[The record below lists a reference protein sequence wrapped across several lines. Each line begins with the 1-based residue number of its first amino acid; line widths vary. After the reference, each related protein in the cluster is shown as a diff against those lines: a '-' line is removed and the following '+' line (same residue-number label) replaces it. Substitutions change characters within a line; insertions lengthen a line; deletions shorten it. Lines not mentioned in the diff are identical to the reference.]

1 MSSSVNKVVI
11 VGGGTAGWMTATTLI
26 KYFPD
31 KEITVVESSDIKSIG
46 VGESTTA
53 LIRNW
58 LNSVDISDKDFMKEC
73 DASYK
78 LSIEFKDFYQKDDG
92 GYHYPFGRPL
102 TDNMIFG
109 INSWFY
115 MKHLNRNINNRDFV
129 NTYYPQ
135 SYLFENNKIN
145 LNENGEFD
153 NFNFKNDT
161 AFHFDAKLFANFL
174 KQKHCLNNRVKHI
187 IANVIEIDADI
198 NGIKSLKLDNLD
210 LLTADLYIDCTG
222 FKSILL
228 GGAMNTK
235 WISYQDRL
243 PNNKAWAAI
252 VPYTDK
258 EVELQPYTRCTG
270 LSSGWA
276 WNTPCYSRIGTGYV
290 YSDKYITDED
300 ALEEFKKYLDSD
312 KMTIQKNRSDDLK
325 FNNVSF
331 KNGIYEKVWN
341 KNVLAIGL
349 SAGFLEPLESNGI
362 FKIQDFIRILVQTL
376 ENDNITQW
384 DIDSFNYAAIKRF
397 NFFADFILAHYM
409 LSKRD
414 DTKYWSDI
422 SNMSFDGY
430 DKRLFK
436 GIRDDKY
443 INKEYRDSD
452 IFESFICV
460 AVGMGVN
467 YVDPIVIKE
476 IESHYGFNSADKLK
490 QTVEYVN
497 MKKNKWRLHSEQSMS
512 LNSYLN
518 YLYT

>member
-1 MSSSVNKVVI
+1 MISKVDKIVI

-26 KYFPD
+26 KYFPN
-31 KEITVVESSDIKSIG
+31 KEVVVIESDSIKSIG

-58 LNSVDISDKDFMKEC
+58 LNSVGISDENFMKEC

-78 LSIEFKDFYQKDDG
+78 LSIEFKDFYENKDG
-92 GYHYPFGRPL
+92 GYHYPFGKPF

-115 MKHLNRNINNRDFV
+115 KKHIDKSITRRDFV
-129 NTYYPQ
+129 NTHYPQ
-135 SYLFENNKIN
+135 SHLFEKNKIS
-145 LNENGEFD
+145 LNENGQFD

-161 AFHFDAKLFANFL
+161 AFHFDAKLFAKLL
-174 KQKHCLNNRVKHI
+174 KEKYCIPNGVKHI
-187 IANVIEIDADI
+187 VADVVNI
-198 NGIKSLKLDNLD
+198 NMDKSGISSLD
-210 LLTADLYIDCTG
+210 LNTLESISGDLYIDCTG

-228 GGAMNTK
+228 GDAMKTK
-235 WISYQDRL
+235 WISYEDRL

-258 EVELQPYTRCTG
+258 ELELQPYTRCTG

-290 YSDKYITDED
+290 YSDKYIKDED
-300 ALEEFKKYLDSD
+300 ALQEFKNYLDSD
-312 KMTIQKNRSDDLK
+312 KMTIQKNRSKDLK
-325 FNNVSF
+325 FINVSF

-362 FKIQDFIRILVQTL
+362 FKIQDFIRILVQIL
-376 ENDNITQW
+376 ENSKITQW

-397 NFFADFILAHYM
+397 NFFADFILSHYM
-409 LSKRD
+409 LSKRN
-414 DTKYWSDI
+414 DTRYWSDI

-430 DKRLFK
+430 DKRLFQS
-436 GIRDDKY
+436 IRNDKF
-443 INKEYRDSD
+443 INKEYKESD
-452 IFESFICV
+452 IFEGFICV
-460 AVGMGVN
+460 AVGMGLN

-476 IESHYGFNSADKLK
+476 IEGHYNFNTVDRLK
-490 QTVEYVN
+490 QTFEYMD
-497 MKKNKWRLHSEQSMS
+497 MKKAQWDLHSKNSIS
-512 LNSYLN
+512 LNSYLT